1 MKQSHGT
8 NVIYTHILSIQ
19 KQLDIDFLEAVMVYI
34 EETDSDIE
42 ELCKLMKKNVLFV
55 GELEAISN
63 ELNLLEGSSK
73 IKSLF

>member
-8 NVIYTHILSIQ
+8 NVIYSHILNIQ
-19 KQLDIDFLEAVMVYI
+19 NQLNIDFLEAVMVYI

-42 ELCKLMKKNVLFV
+42 ELSKLMKKNVLFV

-73 IKSLF
+73 IKTLF